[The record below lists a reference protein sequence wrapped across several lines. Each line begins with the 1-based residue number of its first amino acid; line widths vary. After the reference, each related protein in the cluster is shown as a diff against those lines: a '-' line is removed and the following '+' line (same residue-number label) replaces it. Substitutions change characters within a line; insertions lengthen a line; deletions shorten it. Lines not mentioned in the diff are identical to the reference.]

1 MCSPK
6 TPPKV
11 SAMSNFRLESDDA
24 PSPRPWL
31 AVATGAL
38 VLVVALLWADAA
50 FDRAPGR
57 LFVGLSHAA
66 PIVIL
71 VYLAATAAE
80 WLTRNQKDDRLDDDA
95 PRWIAKAHAL
105 VFALFLAAAVAQ
117 LLLLVML
124 AAAMMFAPNAVGAI
138 APTLILTVIG
148 SVIGVMALR
157 TPIYLAAIIARLTVR
172 LKRRLG

>member
-1 MCSPK
+1 
-6 TPPKV
+6 
-11 SAMSNFRLESDDA
+11 MSNFRLESDEA
-24 PSPRPWL
+24 RSPRPWL
-31 AVATGAL
+31 AVAAAAV
-38 VLVVALLWADAA
+38 VLVAALLWADAA
-50 FDRAPGR
+50 FDRPPGR
-57 LFVGLSHAA
+57 LFVGLSRAA

-80 WLTRNQKDDRLDDDA
+80 WLTRREKEDRLDDDA
-95 PRWIAKAHAL
+95 PRWIAKAHGL

-117 LLLLVML
+117 LLLVVML

-157 TPIYLAAIIARLTVR
+157 TPIYLAAIITRLTVR
-172 LKRRLG
+172 LKRRQG

>member
-1 MCSPK
+1 
-6 TPPKV
+6 
-11 SAMSNFRLESDDA
+11 MSNFRLESDEA

-31 AVATGAL
+31 AVAAGA
-38 VLVVALLWADAA
+38 VALVVALLWADAA
-50 FDRAPGR
+50 FDQPPGR

-80 WLTRNQKDDRLDDDA
+80 WLTRSEKDNRLDDDV
-95 PRWIAKAHAL
+95 PRWIAKAHGF

-124 AAAMMFAPNAVGAI
+124 AAAMMFAPNAIGAI

-157 TPIYLAAIIARLTVR
+157 APLYLAAVIARLTAR
-172 LKRRLG
+172 LKRRQG